1 MSMEFE
7 TGFVIDESAP
17 EILGLVFGNSSGE
30 YSVTFF
36 SSEPASVDAQICNST
51 ACSGVYVIK
60 DPIKQVHRFNAVMPN
75 SGHNF
80 SIKITDTA
88 GISTRI
94 SLVDSLEKNPA
105 IEEEESED
113 DVKEDDSRGLLGY
126 SDFGVLTAST
136 LLVASLIPRFSNTR
150 RY

>member
-7 TGFVIDESAP
+7 TGLVIDESAP
-17 EILGLVFGNSSGE
+17 EILGLVFDNSSGE

-51 ACSGVYVIK
+51 TCSDVYVVK

-88 GISTRI
+88 GISTTI
-94 SLVDSLEKNPA
+94 LLADSLEKKPV
-105 IEEEESED
+105 IEEEGSED
-113 DVKEDDSRGLLGY
+113 DVKEEENRGLLGY
-126 SDFGVLTAST
+126 SNFGFLAAST
-136 LLVASLIPRFSNTR
+136 LLVASLIPRASNTR
-150 RY
+150 QY